1 MTRRIAAALIA
12 SLSFASCDREPAD
25 DPGRPYATFGPD
37 TSIQMPPGRLAAPA
51 AGIARDSLIGAWSAD
66 GENFVWVIERD
77 SILFEADM
85 LRHPYQVS
93 GDTLLIDRQDPTI
106 GVQKTRVTRV
116 TADSLY
122 ITDATHGSSEVLI
135 KLR

>member
-1 MTRRIAAALIA
+1 MNRRTVIALIA

-25 DPGRPYATFGPD
+25 DSGRPFATYGPD
-37 TSIQMPPGRLAAPA
+37 TSVPLPPGHPPTPV
-51 AGIARDSLIGAWSAD
+51 AGMSRDSLIGAWSAD

-77 SILFEADM
+77 SILFEVDM

-93 GDTLLIDRQDPTI
+93 GDTLIIDRQDPTI
-106 GVQKTRVTRV
+106 GLQKTRVTRV

-122 ITDATHGSSEVLI
+122 ISDATYGSSEILV